1 MADGGQDGDT
11 VEIVPTMS
19 GRVRFPGI
27 SPRAYE
33 HPADR
38 GAVAALRAAPGVSEI
53 LRGISG
59 AFPERGERLM
69 ALASSVRVGPKQ
81 YPQVHELHEDCARIL
96 DIEPPTLFVQRS
108 PDVNAMAIGIDQPF
122 VVVTTALLEA
132 TDTESLRFT
141 IGHELGHILSGHAV
155 FRTLLIRLLNMQS
168 VAAAIPGGALG
179 IRAVIAALMEW
190 FRKAELSADRAGL
203 LCGQDPPAALRLH
216 AYLAGA
222 TKMSDIDLPSFLQ
235 QAEEYMG
242 TTDVRDSIHKL
253 RTVETTTHPLAVVR
267 AAQLQKWAASED
279 YRTILA
285 GIYPRRGDD
294 ANGATFADDLKS
306 AARSYRDS
314 ASETADP
321 LIRMIA
327 TFGSTVGGAAGK
339 LLRPGNSD

>member
-1 MADGGQDGDT
+1 MTDTAPGGGT
-11 VEIVPTMS
+11 VEVVPTTS

-38 GAVAALRAAPGVSEI
+38 GAVAALRAAPGVGDI
-53 LRGISG
+53 LRSLSG

-69 ALASSVRVGPKQ
+69 ALASCVRVGPKQ
-81 YPQVHELHEDCARIL
+81 YPRIHALREDCARIL

-108 PDVNAMAIGIDQPF
+108 PDANAMAIGIDQPF
-122 VVVTTALLEA
+122 VVITTGLLEA
-132 TDTESLRFT
+132 TDTESLRFA

-168 VAAAIPGGALG
+168 VASAIPGGALG
-179 IRAVIAALMEW
+179 IRAVIAALLEW

-203 LCGQDPPAALRLH
+203 LCGQDPQAALRLH
-216 AYLAGA
+216 AHLAGA
-222 TKMSDIDLPSFLQ
+222 GQMSDIDLPSFLR
-235 QAEEYMG
+235 QAEEYLG

-253 RTVETTTHPLAVVR
+253 RTVESTTHPLAVVR

-279 YRTILA
+279 YRTILS
-285 GIYPRRGDD
+285 GSYPRRGEAGD
-294 ANGATFADDLKS
+294 ATFADDLKS

-321 LIRMIA
+321 LIKMIA
-327 TFGSTVGGAAGK
+327 TFGSTIGGAAGK
-339 LLRPGNSD
+339 LRRPGGE